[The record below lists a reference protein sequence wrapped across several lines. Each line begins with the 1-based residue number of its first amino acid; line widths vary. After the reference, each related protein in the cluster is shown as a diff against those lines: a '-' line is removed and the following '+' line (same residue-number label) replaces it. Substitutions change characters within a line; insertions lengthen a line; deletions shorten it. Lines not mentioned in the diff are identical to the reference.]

1 MSEENVV
8 IQQNQLK
15 EFVSFMMTDKQ
26 IYAIDVNY
34 IETINEKVDI
44 RPVPLA
50 DSYIEGVINLRGR
63 IVPIINLSKKI
74 DMTIEEDE
82 EISYNKIIVIKYDN
96 NETGFLVKDVKE
108 VIRVNDSEIEQVN
121 STKYSKLDQKYI
133 YGIVNKNNKLIVILS
148 VKAIMQS
155 MGIIKEEEE

>member
-1 MSEENVV
+1 MSGENATV
-8 IQQNQLK
+8 QQNQLK

-26 IYAIDVNY
+26 VYAIDVNY

-74 DMTIEEDE
+74 DMTIEENE
-82 EISYNKIIVIKYDN
+82 EISYNKIIVIRYDG

-108 VIRVNDSEIEQVN
+108 VIRVNDTEIEQVN

-155 MGIIKEEEE
+155 MGIIKEEE